1 MVEKFKVYRSKQMKP
16 IKRTIDFLEYKIKDL
31 KKRRP
36 RLIDEVSKFAIT
48 SAIDE
53 LKEVL
58 EYAKDVNDANQ
69 KQDEVKKDE

>member
-1 MVEKFKVYRSKQMKP
+1 MASILV
-16 IKRTIDFLEYKIKDL
+16 ID
-31 KKRRP
+31 
-36 RLIDEVSKFAIT
+36 DERAIRNT
-48 SAIDE
+48 

>member
-1 MVEKFKVYRSKQMKP
+1 M
-16 IKRTIDFLEYKIKDL
+16 EYKIKDL

-69 KQDEVKKDE
+69 KQDEVKT